1 MVVLD
6 NSKNIS
12 NYMSKIKKHDSVNLK
27 IKREMFKYQFI
38 CFWNTFPM
46 GFIYFVI
53 HYLTKFSHPEI
64 LIYIWIFFLVLSIIK
79 INQIR
84 NQLAI
89 PSDVL
94 VALFKDSE
102 DNENLRDFL
111 FHYLTV
117 KIFCAEKT

>member
-1 MVVLD
+1 
-6 NSKNIS
+6 
-12 NYMSKIKKHDSVNLK
+12 
-27 IKREMFKYQFI
+27 
-38 CFWNTFPM
+38 M